1 MAETVQT
8 APTTTQDPEKKE
20 LSKKE
25 FGTIFWRSFTLL
37 GSFNSE
43 RMEALGFL
51 YALLPSLKRIWG
63 DDEEGYKAALH
74 RHMAAFNM
82 TVAPS
87 PLVMGMTVAMEER
100 AKRDP
105 DFDVS
110 SINAIKVSLMGP
122 LSGIGDTFFWGIFK
136 VLACSLGASFAMKG
150 SILGPI
156 MLLLAFN
163 LPNFITRW
171 ITLKVGYQNG
181 TELLD
186 KLTNSGAMKL
196 FTYVAGIVG
205 VASIGCMVASWI
217 GISSPLVFS
226 VGGSEIVLQEY
237 LDEICPQLL
246 SLGATLAIYSQLK
259 RNKLSVT
266 QLILVIVA
274 IAFLL
279 GVFGI
284 IG

>member
-1 MAETVQT
+1 MAES
-8 APTTTQDPEKKE
+8 AELMTQASSKKE

-25 FGTIFWRSFTLL
+25 FNTIFWRSWTLL

-51 YALLPSLKRIWG
+51 YAIMPSLQRIWG
-63 DDEEGYKAALH
+63 DDEEGYKEALH

-100 AKRDP
+100 AKEDP
-105 DFDVS
+105 VFDVT

-156 MLLLAFN
+156 ILLLAFN
-163 LPNFITRW
+163 IPNFLTRYF
-171 ITLKVGYQNG
+171 TLKMGYENG
-181 TELLD
+181 TGLLD
-186 KLTNSGAMKL
+186 KLSDSGTMKL

-205 VASIGCMVASWI
+205 VSSIGCMVATWI
-217 GISSPLVFS
+217 GISSPLVFTI
-226 VGGSEIVLQEY
+226 GGSEIVLQEY
-237 LDEICPQLL
+237 LDELCPQIL
-246 SLGATLAIYSQLK
+246 SLIATLTIYWQLK
-259 RNKLSVT
+259 RNKMPIT
-266 QLILVIVA
+266 RLIFVIVA
-274 IAFLL
+274 IAFAL
-279 GVFGI
+279 GVFGV